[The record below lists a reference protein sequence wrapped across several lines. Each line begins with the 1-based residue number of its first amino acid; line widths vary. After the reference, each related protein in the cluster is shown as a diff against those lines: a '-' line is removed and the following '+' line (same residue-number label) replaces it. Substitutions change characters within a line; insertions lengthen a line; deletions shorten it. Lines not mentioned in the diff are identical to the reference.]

1 MSKFEVELKIKNIG
15 PHKDLCFSQDLDSNK
30 VIIYGANG
38 EGKSFISRAFRLA
51 TPNHNI
57 DNADDLIHLDQSTGH
72 FNFKIISQTAKEL
85 SITLNKN
92 KIPIINNN
100 TGLIFHVF
108 NSDYVDENLRI
119 NNYNPNGD
127 IDGYILGKE
136 HIDLFDDKIELDRI
150 KSKIQELEKE
160 IDEHINNAKVELRKQ
175 GVQQNTKEFNSITKE
190 NLYNEVYYENVES
203 YDNILKK
210 LDALNRIPDSLSDI
224 NKPRFS
230 SNIDQSLIDNIKNI
244 LLTSYKKQRFKDEFA
259 SYIRNNQ
266 LFIEKG
272 LDIFKK
278 ERQKCPFCQQDLGQF
293 ALEIIQKYEDFI
305 LSKEAK
311 VIKDIDNY
319 IDKVKNCLEDI
330 KNFIMDTIN
339 ANKMLN
345 HIKDYFPSLN
355 NINLTIPESNDEYIN
370 SFNKLIEMLN
380 LKKQN
385 IENTHFELEKIIT
398 KCNNYIISLSSIRDM
413 NSSYIEHANIT
424 KSRVNEERLSLRKNL
439 CKAQF
444 NKLLNNL
451 GDKIK
456 EKKFLSSEEDMLSE
470 KIKEKQQ
477 CMRINKKD
485 KVYDTLT
492 YFLNK
497 FFDGKYSIDKNTF
510 EIQFYGYNVGQKAS
524 KILSDGEKS
533 IVAFCYFLASTHLLM
548 ENVDDYNNLFFVID
562 DPISSMDFH
571 YVYSVAQSLRDIKKH
586 FNIENHERIWIFTH
600 NLEFFSILLRNNIM
614 THSYILRKG
623 EIEKINRKYVLP
635 YESHL
640 TDIYNVSTGKEI
652 PKHTIGNSIRHVI
665 ETICRFE
672 YPYDKNLET
681 YVSEN
686 PILANNSCIYSFCQ
700 DLSHGALRMQ
710 EPYTDDVIIEACKT
724 VIDFVKSK
732 YQGQIEAI
740 ELR

>member
-1 MSKFEVELKIKNIG
+1 M
-15 PHKDLCFSQDLDSNK
+15 
-30 VIIYGANG
+30 
-38 EGKSFISRAFRLA
+38 
-51 TPNHNI
+51 
-57 DNADDLIHLDQSTGH
+57 
-72 FNFKIISQTAKEL
+72 
-85 SITLNKN
+85 
-92 KIPIINNN
+92 
-100 TGLIFHVF
+100 
-108 NSDYVDENLRI
+108 
-119 NNYNPNGD
+119 
-127 IDGYILGKE
+127 
-136 HIDLFDDKIELDRI
+136 
-150 KSKIQELEKE
+150 EKE

-210 LDALNRIPDSLSDI
+210 LDALNKIPDSLSDI